1 MKGRFEVR
9 KILFQNFRV
18 LTPFR
23 MLENHSVVIE
33 ENKIKAIGEKDKIE
47 AERDMETIDGKGL
60 LYLSPGF
67 IDIHVH
73 GGGGADCLEGTREA
87 LEAMARSHARGG
99 TTAFYPTVTT
109 APLEQIFQSLEA
121 IREIVSSPIEGARIL
136 GAHVEGPYFSPA
148 QIGAQNPDFLR
159 LPSREDLERFL
170 SYREVIKRI
179 SLAPELPGA
188 LEFGRKMR
196 EMGIMVAIGHSDATY
211 DEVLTA
217 IENGFSHVTHIYSA
231 MSGVR
236 RINLYRV
243 AGVIESALLRDE
255 LTVEIIA
262 DGKHLPSHLIQFV
275 LKNKGVGQVCAVTD
289 AMEAAGMPEGEYEI
303 GGLEV
308 VVEEGVAKLKDRS
321 AFAGSVATMDLLVRT
336 LVYLVGLPLEEAVQ
350 LVSFN
355 PAKFMGLDHCQGVV
369 APGKDAD
376 LVVLDSNLEVK
387 MTVVQGEIVYDNLR
401 EGAVKK

>member
-1 MKGRFEVR
+1 MGIV
-9 KILFQNFRV
+9 LFQNFRV

-23 MLENHSVVIE
+23 ILENYSVLVKEDKIE
-33 ENKIKAIGEKDKIE
+33 AIGEKGAIK
-47 AERDMETIDGKGL
+47 AERDMEIIDGKGL

-87 LEAMARSHARGG
+87 LEIMARSHARGG
-99 TTAFYPTVTT
+99 TTAFCPTAAA
-109 APLEQIFQSLEA
+109 APMEQIFQLLET
-121 IREIVSSPIEGARIL
+121 IREISSFPTGGARIL
-136 GAHVEGPYFSPA
+136 GAHVEGPYFSET
-148 QIGAQNPDFLR
+148 QRGAQNPDFLR

-170 SYREVIKRI
+170 FYQEIVKII

-188 LEFGRKMR
+188 LEFGRRMR
-196 EMGIMVAIGHSDATY
+196 EAGIMVAIGHSDATY
-211 DEVLTA
+211 DEVLSA

-255 LTVEIIA
+255 LTVEMIA
-262 DGKHLPSHLIQFV
+262 DGKHLPPHLMQFV
-275 LKNKGVGQVCAVTD
+275 LKNKGLGQVCAVTD
-289 AMEAAGMPEGEYEI
+289 AIEAAGMPEGEYEI

-308 VVEEGVAKLKDRS
+308 IVEEGVAKLKDRS
-321 AFAGSVATMDLLVRT
+321 AFAGSVATMNLVVKT
-336 LVYLVGLPLEEAVQ
+336 LVHLVGLPLEEAIQ

-355 PAKFMGLDHCQGVV
+355 PAKFLGLDYRQGVI
-369 APGKDAD
+369 APEKDAD
-376 LVVLDSNLEVK
+376 LVVLGSNLEVK
-387 MTVVQGEIVYDNLR
+387 MTMVQGEIVYDSLR
-401 EGAVKK
+401 EGVVRK

>member
-1 MKGRFEVR
+1 MG

-23 MLENHSVVIE
+23 ILENHSIVVE
-33 ENKIKAIGEKDKIE
+33 GNKIRAIGEKDIIK
-47 AERDMETIDGKGL
+47 AERDMEIVNGQGL

-87 LEAMARSHARGG
+87 LEVMARSHARGG
-99 TTAFYPTVTT
+99 TTAFCPTITT

-121 IREIVSSPIEGARIL
+121 IREIGSSPTGGARIL
-136 GAHVEGPYFSPA
+136 GAHVEGPYFSPV
-148 QIGAQNPDFLR
+148 QRGAQNPDFLR
-159 LPSREDLERFL
+159 LPSREDLEKFL
-170 SYREVIKRI
+170 SYREIIKRI

-188 LEFGRKMR
+188 LEFGQRMR
-196 EMGIMVAIGHSDATY
+196 EVGIMVAIGHSDATY
-211 DEVLTA
+211 EEVLSA

-236 RINLYRV
+236 RVNLYRV

-255 LTVEIIA
+255 LTVEMIA
-262 DGKHLPSHLIQFV
+262 DGKHLPPHLMQFII
-275 LKNKGVGQVCAVTD
+275 KNKGLGQVCAVTD

-303 GGLEV
+303 GGLRV
-308 VVEEGVAKLKDRS
+308 IVEEGVAKLEDRS
-321 AFAGSVATMDLLVRT
+321 AFAGSVATMDLVLKT
-336 LVYLVGLPLEEAVQ
+336 LVHLVGLPLGEAIQ

-355 PAKFMGLDHCQGVV
+355 PARFLGLDHRQGII

-376 LVVLDSNLEVK
+376 LLILDPGLEVK
-387 MTVVQGEIVYDNLR
+387 MTMVQGEIVYDNLR
-401 EGAVKK
+401 KGAEEK

>member
-1 MKGRFEVR
+1 MGI
-9 KILFQNFRV
+9 ILFQKFRV

-23 MLENHSVVIE
+23 ILENHSVLVK
-33 ENKIKAIGEKDKIE
+33 ENKIGVIGEKGAIK
-47 AERDMETIDGKGL
+47 AEKDMEIIDGKGL
-60 LYLSPGF
+60 FYLSPGF

-87 LEAMARSHARGG
+87 LEVMARSHARGG
-99 TTAFYPTVTT
+99 TTAFCPTITT
-109 APLEQIFQSLEA
+109 APLERIFRSLDA
-121 IREIVSSPIEGARIL
+121 IREIGSSPTGGARIL
-136 GAHVEGPYFSPA
+136 GAHVEGPYFSKS
-148 QIGAQNPDFLR
+148 QRGAQNPDFLR
-159 LPSREDLERFL
+159 VPSREDLEKFL
-170 SYREVIKRI
+170 SYQEAIKRI

-196 EMGIMVAIGHSDATY
+196 EAGIMVAIGHSDATY
-211 DEVLTA
+211 DEVLSA

-231 MSGVR
+231 MSGVQ

-255 LTVEIIA
+255 LTVEMIA
-262 DGKHLPSHLIQFV
+262 DGKHLPSHLMQFV
-275 LKNKGVGQVCAVTD
+275 LKNKGLGQVCVVTD
-289 AMEAAGMPEGEYEI
+289 AMEAAGMPEGEYKI

-308 VVEEGVAKLKDRS
+308 IVEEGVSKLKDRS

-336 LVYLVGLPLEEAVQ
+336 LVHLVGLPLEEAVQ

-355 PAKFMGLDHCQGVV
+355 PAKFLGLDHRQGVI

-387 MTVVQGEIVYDNLR
+387 MTMVQGEIVYDNLR